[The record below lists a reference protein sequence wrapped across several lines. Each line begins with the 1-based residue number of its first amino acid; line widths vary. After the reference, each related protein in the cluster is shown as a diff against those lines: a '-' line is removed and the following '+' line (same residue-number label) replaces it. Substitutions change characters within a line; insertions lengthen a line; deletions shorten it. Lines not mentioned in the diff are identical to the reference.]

1 MSQKAKV
8 LPLAVLA
15 FGVLSISW
23 SAIFVRWAQMPGIA
37 SAFYRLLIASA
48 VVWIILLT
56 QKSQQRAVTRKMLLL
71 ASLGGMFFAADV
83 GSYNVAVLNTTAGGA
98 TFLGNNAP
106 LVVGLLTWLLTR
118 KLPPRPF
125 WTALLLGSAGAWLIV
140 YVDRVDLPI
149 RSYGDLLACLA
160 SVCFA
165 LYLVVTERVREQMST
180 LTLVALSTTASALAL
195 FLFAIS
201 TKTSLSIPS
210 GSALASLVGL
220 GLVCQLSGYYCL
232 TYALGHLPATITS
245 VFLLAVAPLTAIWA
259 FFFFNERMTLLQWFG
274 GGLILA
280 AVWVVSKQPMSV
292 GRSNVLC
299 EAGQMSIQPGSTE
312 HSGTCR

>member
-15 FGVLSISW
+15 FAVLSISW
-23 SAIFVRWAQMPGIA
+23 SAIFVRWAQMSGIA

-56 QKSQQRAVTRKMLLL
+56 QKNQQRAVSRNMLLL

-125 WTALLLGSAGAWLIV
+125 WTALLLGSAGAGLIV
-140 YVDRVDLPI
+140 YIDHVHLPI

-180 LTLVALSTTASALAL
+180 LTLVALSTTASALTL
-195 FLFAIS
+195 FLLAIS

-210 GSALASLVGL
+210 GPALASLVGL
-220 GLVCQLSGYYCL
+220 GVVCQLSGYYCL

-259 FFFFNERMTLLQWFG
+259 SFFFHEQMTSLQWFG

-280 AVWVVSKQPMSV
+280 AVWVVSKQSMNIGP
-292 GRSNVLC
+292 SNVLS
-299 EAGQMSIQPGSTE
+299 EAGEMSI
-312 HSGTCR
+312 